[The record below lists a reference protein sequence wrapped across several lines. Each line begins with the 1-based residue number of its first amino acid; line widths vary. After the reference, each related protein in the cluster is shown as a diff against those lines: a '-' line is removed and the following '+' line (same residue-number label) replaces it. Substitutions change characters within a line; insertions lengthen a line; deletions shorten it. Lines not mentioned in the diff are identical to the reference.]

1 MTGYFENKGTKLG
14 QLVDKKQAAYGDSI
28 KKTSQLMK
36 VFMQDY
42 EQEDT
47 YVIPKELLDHI
58 LLQVRIID
66 KQNRIFSNPKGDLMD
81 ESPYSDLSGYG
92 LLGERMQNEVINRKE
107 DVIE

>member
-1 MTGYFENKGTKLG
+1 MTGFFENKGTKLG

-42 EQEDT
+42 EVNDN

-92 LLGERMQNEVINRKE
+92 LLGERMMEGKNEAE
-107 DVIE
+107 